1 MKTTTDDGC
10 EAIYGRLYETYFCA
24 LCSYSHKYVRDEHVA
39 ADIVQQV
46 FATLWKMRDRFHA
59 EQAVRSFLYISVRN
73 SSLNY
78 LRSIRHRATLFPPDE
93 VLPATQD
100 DPDEQLIAAEL
111 ERQLLQEIEQLPA
124 ECRRVLQLSL
134 GGKSYK
140 EIGELMRIAVSTVH
154 SQRVRAVK
162 LLRKALVKLF

>member
-1 MKTTTDDGC
+1 MKTTLDDGC
-10 EAIYGRLYETYFCA
+10 EAIYDRLYGTYFCA
-24 LCSYSHKYVRDEHVA
+24 LCSFAHKYVRDEHVA

-46 FATLWKMRDRFHA
+46 FVTLWKMRDRFHS
-59 EQAVRSFLYISVRN
+59 EQAARSFLYISVRN

-78 LRSIRHRATLFPPDE
+78 LRSIRHRASIFPPDE
-93 VLPATQD
+93 ALPRAQD
-100 DPDEQLIAAEL
+100 EPDELLITAEL
-111 ERQLLQEIEQLPA
+111 ERQLLFEIEQLPT

-134 GGKSYK
+134 RGKSYK